1 MSSGSTGR
9 SRPVVFLAF
18 ANEQAGRHYLRDLPE
33 EQRRLRAIVQE
44 AVERGLCE
52 LEVRPN
58 ATLDEIDQVFT
69 HHGRRVA
76 IFHHAGHAGPE
87 GLLLESSSGEGRLAH
102 AEGLV
107 RFFGRQEGLQLVV
120 LNGCSTR
127 PQLAELLESGVP
139 SIVATAR
146 PIVDEVAREF
156 AVAFYTQLA
165 AGRNLRDA
173 FELARE
179 RVKAGRGTNPRDLV
193 AAAAFAAEEVAD
205 DRGFPWDLRTRP
217 GAERAERLSLPELAG
232 DPLFGLPELKKGQ
245 WLPPSPY
252 RHLQRFTRN
261 EAAVFFGRGNAIR
274 SLYDLATSPSSRPVI
289 LYSGPTGVGKSSV
302 LDAGLTPRLEAT
314 HEVVYLRR
322 DADSGLLGTLRRG
335 LSCDPDV
342 RTSDLNHLWLEREK
356 TTGRPLV
363 VVLDQAEE
371 VFTRPWGPSP
381 AQEVAELV
389 GAVRG
394 LFADPARAPRGKLI
408 LGFRKEWLQEF
419 ERAHDDVQLGY
430 ERMLLAPL
438 DRAGI
443 VEAIE
448 GPTRHEDLRRHYG
461 LTVEPGLA
469 ETIAVDLEADAGSA
483 LAPTLQVLLT
493 KLWEAAGNKGA
504 AFTHAL
510 YDRLKDQGFLLK
522 DVLDEGL
529 KSLKA
534 WRTDVVES
542 GFALDLLEYHT
553 TPFGTAETHAH
564 TQLVDRYPHR
574 TDVLDECLRICEKS
588 YLLIPAETKVETV
601 APVPEPSPEPN
612 HRESPPTRLGHDTLA
627 PLVREQFRT
636 SMAPAQ
642 RARRLLENRAGEWK
656 GKDSGPVL
664 DRIDLEAVE
673 QGRPWMRGLQDDE
686 PRLLEASRQAEARRQ
701 AEEEERRRQIQEAQE
716 KERKAEARTR
726 RTRGIAAV
734 GLGCLSL
741 ILAGATIWAWRAQ
754 RSATANA
761 EKANRKTAEV
771 LTTGGVTDLEQEHS
785 FDAMHLFAQAIA
797 AVPRNSPDRAN
808 NRLRLGV
815 LEQQV
820 PHLRAI
826 LEGHR
831 GEVNSAA
838 FSPDGARVV
847 TASMDRTARVWE
859 AASGRLIAELKG
871 HGRGVWSAAFS
882 PDGARVV
889 TASGDKTARVWEAAT
904 GRLVAELKGHGGWV
918 KSAAFSPDG
927 ARVVTAS
934 ADKTARVWEA
944 ASGRLVTELKG
955 HTNGVDSAAFSPE
968 GTRVVTAS
976 ADKTARVWEAAS
988 GRLVAELKGHGG
1000 ADELAQRAYE
1010 ALGGLGGLGELGE
1023 LGTKLKG
1030 YSGAVHS
1037 AAFSPD
1043 GARVV
1048 TASSDNTARV
1058 WEAASGRL
1066 VAELKGH
1073 GGPVFSAAFSPDG
1086 GLVVAASSDKT
1097 ARVWAA
1103 SGPLFAELKGHR
1115 GMVNSAVFSPHWAR
1129 VVTASD
1135 DRTARVW
1142 VVAPMNGRLIAELKG
1157 HRGEVNSAV
1166 FSPDGARVV
1175 TASADKTARVWEAAS
1190 GPLFAELKGHRGPVN
1205 SAASSP
1211 DGARVVTASEDTTAR
1226 VWEAA
1231 SGRVVAELKGHRG
1244 PVNSAAFSP
1253 DGARVVTASDDRT
1266 ARVWEAA
1273 SGRLFA
1279 ELKGHLAPVK
1289 SAAFSPD
1296 GARVVTAS
1304 ADTTVRVWEA
1314 ASGRVVAELKGH
1326 RGPVWSAAFS
1336 PDGARVVTVPSDS
1349 TVQVWEA
1356 ASGQMVAKLKAPG
1369 GSVRSAAFS
1378 PDGARVVTPSWGDP
1392 ISRVWEAATGW
1403 VVAELKGHG
1412 DGVMFAGF
1420 SPDGARVVTA
1430 SLDCTAR
1437 VWEAATGRVVA
1448 ELKGHLAPVKSAA
1461 FSPDGARVVTA
1472 SADRTARV
1480 WRLDSLPGEAETL
1493 PLWVEVFTG
1502 TELQVGGVRPLS
1514 AAEWQTR
1521 RQKLLDYGS
1530 KAPPT
1535 PWLLDNDRNP

>member
-1 MSSGSTGR
+1 MSNSLSNH

-18 ANEQAGRHYLRDLPE
+18 ANEQEGRRYLRDLPE
-33 EQRRLRAIVQE
+33 EQRRLREIVQE
-44 AVERGLCE
+44 AVDRGLCE

-58 ATLDEIDQVFT
+58 VTLDEIDQVFT
-69 HHGRRVA
+69 RHGRRVA
-76 IFHHAGHAGPE
+76 IFHYAGHAGPG
-87 GLLLESSSGEGRLAH
+87 GLLLESTSGEARLAH
-102 AEGLV
+102 AEGLA
-107 RFFGRQEGLQLVV
+107 RFLGRQGGLQLVV

-127 PQLAELLESGVP
+127 PQVAELLESGVP
-139 SIVATAR
+139 SVVATAR

-156 AVAFYTQLA
+156 AVTFYSQLA

-193 AAAAFAAEEVAD
+193 AAVAFAAEDIAD

-261 EAAVFFGRGNAIR
+261 EAAVFFGRGHAIR
-274 SLYDLATSPSSRPVI
+274 ALYDLTASPSSRPVI

-302 LDAGLTPRLEAT
+302 LDAGLTPRLETT
-314 HEVVYLRR
+314 HEVLYLRR
-322 DADSGLLGTLRRG
+322 DGLLGLLSTLLHG

-342 RTSDLNHLWLEREK
+342 RTSDLNHLWLEREQ

-371 VFTRPWGPSP
+371 AFTRPCGPSP

-389 GAVRG
+389 GAVCG

-408 LGFRKEWLQEF
+408 VGFRKEWLQEF

-448 GPTRHEDLRRHYG
+448 GPTRDEDLRRHYG
-461 LTVEPGLA
+461 LTVESGLA
-469 ETIAVDLEADAGSA
+469 ETIAVELERDAGSA

-493 KLWEAAGNKGA
+493 KLWEAAGGKGA
-504 AFTHAL
+504 SFTHAL

-534 WRTDVVES
+534 WRTDVVDS

-553 TPFGTAETHAH
+553 TPLGTAETHTH

-588 YLLIPAETKVETV
+588 YLLIPAETKPEAV
-601 APVPEPSPEPN
+601 ALATEPSPEPT
-612 HRESPPTRLGHDTLA
+612 HRESPATRLGHDTLA
-627 PLVREQFRT
+627 PLVRELFRT
-636 SMAPAQ
+636 SLAPAQ

-656 GKDSGPVL
+656 SKEFGPVL
-664 DRIDLEAVE
+664 DRTDLDSVD

-741 ILAGATIWAWRAQ
+741 ILIGATFRAWYAQ
-754 RSATANA
+754 RQANANAEEATANA
-761 EKANRKTAEV
+761 EKANRWTAEV
-771 LTTGGVTDLEQEHS
+771 LTTGGVTDLEQGHS

-797 AVPRNSPDRAN
+797 VVPRNSPDQAN
-808 NRLRLGV
+808 NRLRLGI

-826 LEGHR
+826 LEGH
-831 GEVNSAA
+831 GDEVNSAV

-847 TASMDRTARVWE
+847 TASLDHTARVWE
-859 AASGRLIAELKG
+859 AASGRLVAELKG
-871 HGRGVWSAAFS
+871 HSRGVKSAAFS

-889 TASGDKTARVWEAAT
+889 TASGDKTARVWEVASGRLVAELKGHGGAVWSAAFSPDGARVVT
-904 GRLVAELKGHGGWV
+904 ASHDQTARVWEAASGRLVAELKGHGGWV
-918 KSAAFSPDG
+918 WSAAFSPDGARIVTAANDGTARVWEAASGRLVAELKGHGGAVWSAAFSPDGARVVTAANDGTARVWEAASGRLVAELKGHRGSVTSATFSPDGALVVTASNDNTARVWEAASGRLFAELKDHGGEVNSAVFSPDGARVVTASADKTARVWVVAPMSGRLFAELKGHGGEVNSAVFSPDGARVVTASADKTARVWEVASGRVVAELKGHRGAVWSAAFSPDG

-944 ASGRLVTELKG
+944 ASGRLVAELKG
-955 HTNGVDSAAFSPE
+955 HGGEVKSTAFSPD
-968 GTRVVTAS
+968 GARVVTAS

-988 GRLVAELKGHGG
+988 GRLVAELKTPG
-1000 ADELAQRAYE
+1000 
-1010 ALGGLGGLGELGE
+1010 ALGGP
-1023 LGTKLKG
+1023 
-1030 YSGAVHS
+1030 VWS

-1048 TASSDNTARV
+1048 TVSLRGTVRVWEAASGRVVRELKAPGGSVKSAAFSPDEARVVTASWGDNTARVWEAASGWVVAELKGHSDRVNSAVFSPDGARVVTASLDDTARV

-1066 VAELKGH
+1066 VAELKGGH
-1073 GGPVFSAAFSPDG
+1073 
-1086 GLVVAASSDKT
+1086 
-1097 ARVWAA
+1097 RVW
-1103 SGPLFAELKGHR
+1103 
-1115 GMVNSAVFSPHWAR
+1115 
-1129 VVTASD
+1129 
-1135 DRTARVW
+1135 
-1142 VVAPMNGRLIAELKG
+1142 
-1157 HRGEVNSAV
+1157 
-1166 FSPDGARVV
+1166 
-1175 TASADKTARVWEAAS
+1175 
-1190 GPLFAELKGHRGPVN
+1190 
-1205 SAASSP
+1205 
-1211 DGARVVTASEDTTAR
+1211 
-1226 VWEAA
+1226 
-1231 SGRVVAELKGHRG
+1231 
-1244 PVNSAAFSP
+1244 VNSAAFSP
-1253 DGARVVTASDDRT
+1253 DGARVVTAS
-1266 ARVWEAA
+1266 
-1273 SGRLFA
+1273 
-1279 ELKGHLAPVK
+1279 
-1289 SAAFSPD
+1289 
-1296 GARVVTAS
+1296 
-1304 ADTTVRVWEA
+1304 
-1314 ASGRVVAELKGH
+1314 
-1326 RGPVWSAAFS
+1326 
-1336 PDGARVVTVPSDS
+1336 
-1349 TVQVWEA
+1349 
-1356 ASGQMVAKLKAPG
+1356 
-1369 GSVRSAAFS
+1369 
-1378 PDGARVVTPSWGDP
+1378 
-1392 ISRVWEAATGW
+1392 
-1403 VVAELKGHG
+1403 
-1412 DGVMFAGF
+1412 
-1420 SPDGARVVTA
+1420 
-1430 SLDCTAR
+1430 LDM
-1437 VWEAATGRVVA
+1437 
-1448 ELKGHLAPVKSAA
+1448 
-1461 FSPDGARVVTA
+1461 
-1472 SADRTARV
+1472 TARV

-1502 TELQVGGVRPLS
+1502 TELQQGVTVRPLS
-1514 AAEWQTR
+1514 AAEWQTCR
-1521 RQKLLDYGS
+1521 EKLLKYGS